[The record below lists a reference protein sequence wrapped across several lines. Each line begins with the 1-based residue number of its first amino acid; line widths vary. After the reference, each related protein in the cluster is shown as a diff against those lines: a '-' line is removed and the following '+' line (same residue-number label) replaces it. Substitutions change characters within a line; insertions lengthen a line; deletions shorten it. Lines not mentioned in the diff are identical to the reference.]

1 MKKLFKLLLCAL
13 CVALVLTCLAACG
26 KTYGVTF
33 NAGESDG
40 YVVTVKKGSKALPPA
55 VECADGVYVEGWYDN
70 EQRTGEKFDFDKEI
84 TEDVTLWAKFASTV
98 FKASYDL
105 NYPDCQNPST
115 VDFTKDGDVTLASAP
130 LRVGYR
136 FLGWSDGSEIYA
148 AGSVYDVSES
158 PLKDV
163 VFSARWETATV
174 SVEFLD
180 DTGYAFDTKVLP
192 YGSDVICPA
201 VAPHTYSWC
210 YELSGWDVYED
221 ELECVTEDMTLNAV
235 YTYLET
241 EPSLFDFELNEDKKG
256 YTLTGVVGE
265 LPDEVALPAYFNNL
279 PVTTIGCEAIMYE
292 SFIKLHI
299 PSTYRTVN
307 PIGIYQCR
315 QMETLEIEEGL
326 ERLEAVSIASAYVL
340 KNVTLPASLNYFG
353 ENTFYRCYELGV
365 GNLQVA
371 EGNGHFMMKDNG
383 KWLSNLGGDRL
394 YWANFSKL
402 GASVVIGEEITYLH
416 SGLFCDDNLL
426 ESITINCDLEFL
438 GVGTFYNTPEL
449 NSVALNGSIEY
460 IFGFTDVFN
469 DDFYTWL
476 TPLEKEQIM
485 YYGAFESCGAENYV
499 MPDGVKYIGPAV
511 FGGFCEPESIS
522 LPSTLEK
529 IADDF
534 ISFGTTPVI
543 TMRDGGSNAYFD
555 VGQAL
560 IAKGA
565 AADGG
570 DRLIKFARV
579 GEEKYAVPAS
589 VSEVVPF
596 AFAYANVKWVDFS
609 SSIVT
614 ELPAGCFYGSYVEK
628 ITLSSKITRLLS
640 DGLPEF
646 DGIPVWARGEIWS
659 ASPAVYACEKLT
671 VLENYQGLTEVGDS
685 MFSGTKLTSFDI
697 GENMRLGN
705 NCFFYCWSLQEF
717 NVAEGHPTLSSED
730 GVLFDK
736 NKQVLLMYP
745 AAKQGLTYTVPA
757 SVVYVAD
764 VAFLRNAELT
774 SIAFADDSACVSV
787 GASCF
792 ESIATLKTITL
803 PATLTNIGVSAFFGN
818 TALEKLVF
826 LSGEMPAVAD
836 DYGENN
842 WFKYQPES
850 ENPDEWVPARFY
862 SDVTIVFPEGRFGNY
877 FDALYAIAPEIAAA
891 LDDSKQ
897 PKYDFVF
904 DSKGGSQI
912 ASVNG
917 FAALTRPVPAR
928 DGYFFWGWYLTD
940 GTVSG
945 GVWGEEASFPFWYE
959 GEGTG
964 VTLYARWETERKQ
977 DGLSVETGW
986 DFSEQKTVTVSQSGI
1001 YYFRFTASASGKL
1014 ASDANDVPLI
1024 SAELEAA
1031 GAEYRVWV
1039 MLFSDESMENL
1050 VSRSNRTVKEGHT
1063 YFGWLEVDLP
1073 AEMFPFTFT
1082 ANVVINE
1089 S

>member
-1 MKKLFKLLLCAL
+1 M
-13 CVALVLTCLAACG
+13 
-26 KTYGVTF
+26 
-33 NAGESDG
+33 
-40 YVVTVKKGSKALPPA
+40 
-55 VECADGVYVEGWYDN
+55 
-70 EQRTGEKFDFDKEI
+70 
-84 TEDVTLWAKFASTV
+84 
-98 FKASYDL
+98 
-105 NYPDCQNPST
+105 
-115 VDFTKDGDVTLASAP
+115 
-130 LRVGYR
+130 
-136 FLGWSDGSEIYA
+136 
-148 AGSVYDVSES
+148 
-158 PLKDV
+158 
-163 VFSARWETATV
+163 
-174 SVEFLD
+174 
-180 DTGYAFDTKVLP
+180 
-192 YGSDVICPA
+192 
-201 VAPHTYSWC
+201 
-210 YELSGWDVYED
+210 
-221 ELECVTEDMTLNAV
+221 
-235 YTYLET
+235 
-241 EPSLFDFELNEDKKG
+241 
-256 YTLTGVVGE
+256 
-265 LPDEVALPAYFNNL
+265 
-279 PVTTIGCEAIMYE
+279 
-292 SFIKLHI
+292 
-299 PSTYRTVN
+299 
-307 PIGIYQCR
+307 
-315 QMETLEIEEGL
+315 
-326 ERLEAVSIASAYVL
+326 
-340 KNVTLPASLNYFG
+340 
-353 ENTFYRCYELGV
+353 
-365 GNLQVA
+365 
-371 EGNGHFMMKDNG
+371 
-383 KWLSNLGGDRL
+383 
-394 YWANFSKL
+394 
-402 GASVVIGEEITYLH
+402 
-416 SGLFCDDNLL
+416 
-426 ESITINCDLEFL
+426 
-438 GVGTFYNTPEL
+438 GTFYNTPEL

-499 MPDGVKYIGPAV
+499 LPDGVKYIGPAV
-511 FGGFCEPESIS
+511 FGGFCEPESLS

-534 ISFGTTPVI
+534 IGSGKTPVI

-565 AADGG
+565 AAD
-570 DRLIKFARV
+570 
-579 GEEKYAVPAS
+579 AVPAS

-596 AFAYANVKWVDFS
+596 AFAFANVKWVDFS
-609 SSIVT
+609 SSNVT

-792 ESIATLKTITL
+792 ASIATLKTITL

-862 SDVTIVFPEGRFGNY
+862 SDVTIVCPEGRFRNY

-940 GTVSG
+940 GTASG

-959 GEGTG
+959 GEGTS

-1039 MLFSDESMENL
+1039 MLFSDQSMENL

-1063 YFGWLEVDLP
+1063 YFGTLEIDLP